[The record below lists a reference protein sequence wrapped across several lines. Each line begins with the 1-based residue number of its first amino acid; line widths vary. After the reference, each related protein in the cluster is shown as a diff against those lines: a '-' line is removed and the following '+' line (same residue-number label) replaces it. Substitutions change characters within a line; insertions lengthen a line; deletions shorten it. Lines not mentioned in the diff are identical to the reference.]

1 MQQIVLGNF
10 IFKTLGVINRM
21 FKSNN
26 CEKQVLLTEAT
37 RSFSLEICLG
47 KILIGSYMRALR
59 EDDSQRFIS
68 NQ

>member
-1 MQQIVLGNF
+1 
-10 IFKTLGVINRM
+10 M